1 MCGLDEAD
9 PPPRESRDS
18 PVTWPVRALSHSG
31 ENHHAVPAWEC
42 GQIRRDKNERGRKR
56 KEKEQEGVTGRSK
69 PNHIWSFPKTKVP

>member
-42 GQIRRDKNERGRKR
+42 GQIRRDKNEREKEKRKR
-56 KEKEQEGVTGRSK
+56 TGGSNRE
-69 PNHIWSFPKTKVP
+69 IKTQSHLVIS